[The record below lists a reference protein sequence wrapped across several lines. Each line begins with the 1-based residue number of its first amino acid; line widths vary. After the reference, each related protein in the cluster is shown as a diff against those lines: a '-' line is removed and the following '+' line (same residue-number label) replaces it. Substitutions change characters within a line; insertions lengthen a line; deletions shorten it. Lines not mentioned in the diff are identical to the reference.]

1 MPFDTVPTSNSY
13 SVSLR
18 KALLMKKSSNSMD
31 MTEGIIWKQLVLF
44 ALPLLAGNVFQQLY
58 NTVDSIVVGN
68 FVGPDALGAV
78 TSVAPAINTLVG
90 LFMGMSSGA
99 SVTISQYFGAKNIT
113 NLRKSVHTSI
123 VTTLLLGFI
132 FMFIGYYM
140 TPPMLRCMKTPDTIF
155 PLATTYLRIYFLGI
169 LGLMIYNMGSAI
181 LRAVGDSK
189 RPLYF
194 LILTSIMNV
203 FLDLLFVIVFHM
215 GVAGV
220 AYATIISQF
229 ISAILII
236 KSKFN
241 HIYTALLFIISIFYK
256 FPIT

>member
-90 LFMGMSSGA
+90 LLWECLPEQVLRFPSISEQKTLQICVNLFTLPLLPLCFSVLFSCSS
-99 SVTISQYFGAKNIT
+99 
-113 NLRKSVHTSI
+113 
-123 VTTLLLGFI
+123 
-132 FMFIGYYM
+132 
-140 TPPMLRCMKTPDTIF
+140 
-155 PLATTYLRIYFLGI
+155 
-169 LGLMIYNMGSAI
+169 
-181 LRAVGDSK
+181 
-189 RPLYF
+189 
-194 LILTSIMNV
+194 
-203 FLDLLFVIVFHM
+203 
-215 GVAGV
+215 
-220 AYATIISQF
+220 ATI
-229 ISAILII
+229 
-236 KSKFN
+236 
-241 HIYTALLFIISIFYK
+241 
-256 FPIT
+256 

>member
-113 NLRKSVHTSI
+113 NLRKSVHTS
-123 VTTLLLGFI
+123 LL
-132 FMFIGYYM
+132 
-140 TPPMLRCMKTPDTIF
+140 
-155 PLATTYLRIYFLGI
+155 PLCFSVL
-169 LGLMIYNMGSAI
+169 S
-181 LRAVGDSK
+181 SC
-189 RPLYF
+189 
-194 LILTSIMNV
+194 SS
-203 FLDLLFVIVFHM
+203 
-215 GVAGV
+215 
-220 AYATIISQF
+220 ATI
-229 ISAILII
+229 
-236 KSKFN
+236 
-241 HIYTALLFIISIFYK
+241 
-256 FPIT
+256 